1 MFSFFPSVR
10 PKILP
15 FTFGEDEFHTPGSHV
30 QTICIVGEG
39 DLPIELT
46 WTFRGDS
53 KIGMADMGVS
63 TTRVGPRS
71 SVLQI
76 DSVTAAHSGEYTCTA
91 KNSVGSQSV
100 VADLE
105 VLGIIIP
112 NELQFRSALKNLN
125 VKRLR
130 PFYS

>member
-1 MFSFFPSVR
+1 MPFS
-10 PKILP
+10 
-15 FTFGEDEFHTPGSHV
+15 FGEDEFHTPGTHV
-30 QTICIVGEG
+30 QTMCVVGEG
-39 DLPIELT
+39 DLPIELS

-53 KIGMADMGVS
+53 QTGLADMGIS

-100 VADLE
+100 SAHLE
-105 VLGIIIP
+105 VLGITLEI
-112 NELQFRSALKNLN
+112 R
-125 VKRLR
+125 
-130 PFYS
+130 Y

>member
-1 MFSFFPSVR
+1 M
-10 PKILP
+10 
-15 FTFGEDEFHTPGSHV
+15 

-39 DLPIELT
+39 DLPIELS

-53 KIGMADMGVS
+53 ENGMADLGIS

-71 SVLQI
+71 TVLQI

-100 VADLE
+100 SAHLE
-105 VLGIIIP
+105 VLGIVMNSKSIKILFHP
-112 NELQFRSALKNLN
+112 NLKASGLL
-125 VKRLR
+125 VKNSFDPSSL
-130 PFYS
+130 F

>member
-1 MFSFFPSVR
+1 M
-10 PKILP
+10 
-15 FTFGEDEFHTPGSHV
+15 

-39 DLPIELT
+39 DLPIELS

-53 KIGMADMGVS
+53 ENGMADLGIS

-71 SVLQI
+71 TVLQI

-100 VADLE
+100 SAHLE
-105 VLGIIIP
+105 VLGIVMNSKSITISFHP
-112 NELQFRSALKNLN
+112 NLKASGLL
-125 VKRLR
+125 VKNSFDPSYLFLMVKSGAQD
-130 PFYS
+130 PAV

>member
-1 MFSFFPSVR
+1 M
-10 PKILP
+10 
-15 FTFGEDEFHTPGSHV
+15 

-39 DLPIELT
+39 DLPIELS

-53 KIGMADMGVS
+53 ENGMADLGIS

-71 SVLQI
+71 TVLQI

-100 VADLE
+100 SAHLE
-105 VLGIIIP
+105 VLGIVMNSKSIKILFHP
-112 NELQFRSALKNLN
+112 NLN
-125 VKRLR
+125 ASGL
-130 PFYS
+130 